1 MTYEER
7 RLSCSKHKHSWA
19 LDSCINLNIL
29 QTPFIWKSY
38 VQLWNRPFK
47 QPCYQTE
54 HLQVVP
60 TKNIFSSNFSFSS
73 LAEWQSQTFPF
84 CPLDSPECLTVPGLS
99 VSKEHLSLT
108 FMRNLFSMFK
118 LLQGWEGRG
127 KKFYISLLGIILQSI
142 RLVQNLCVNP
152 FASSIF
158 LTFHLQWV
166 DRSCLFFL
174 LCLCHHPD
182 FLSPL
187 SSEFTKTYLKE
198 TVQLGPVPTHNSN
211 TVVSMCLYRSRSAG
225 DSALKDGG
233 QAQRAA
239 HISGAEKLHNLI

>member
-60 TKNIFSSNFSFSS
+60 TKNIFSSNFSSSS

-84 CPLDSPECLTVPGLS
+84 CPFGLPWVPDCPRSVCLQRTLEPDIHEESFLHVQTTARMRRSGEEVLYFPLGHNPSIHPLGSKSLFDSFCLFNLS
-99 VSKEHLSLT
+99 HLPPPMSWQVLPILLALSLSPSW
-108 FMRNLFSMFK
+108 FPLPF
-118 LLQGWEGRG
+118 
-127 KKFYISLLGIILQSI
+127 IIWI
-142 RLVQNLCVNP
+142 
-152 FASSIF
+152 
-158 LTFHLQWV
+158 
-166 DRSCLFFL
+166 
-174 LCLCHHPD
+174 HHE
-182 FLSPL
+182 LS
-187 SSEFTKTYLKE
+187 
-198 TVQLGPVPTHNSN
+198 Q
-211 TVVSMCLYRSRSAG
+211 G
-225 DSALKDGG
+225 DSTV
-233 QAQRAA
+233 RTSS
-239 HISGAEKLHNLI
+239 HP